1 VPNYLRRVLEE
12 QLEAREEEDG
22 AGPIETLARLLG
34 EPTPSLWGDEA
45 RLWLRGEVNGLD
57 AKRVYRFI
65 QELGMG
71 GVIPRIQTTM
81 GYLGWSI
88 LVGAGLI
95 GLFVF
100 GAFDGSQPP
109 NAPDDPGLGLGAM
122 LVTAALTPILA
133 ALLWLGGGIGI
144 LFRRMRS

>member
-1 VPNYLRRVLEE
+1 VNLAEWFSE
-12 QLEAREEEDG
+12 GGNNRE
-22 AGPIETLARLLG
+22 T
-34 EPTPSLWGDEA
+34 
-45 RLWLRGEVNGLD
+45 GL
-57 AKRVYRFI
+57 
-65 QELGMG
+65 
-71 GVIPRIQTTM
+71 
-81 GYLGWSI
+81 LGWSI

>member
-1 VPNYLRRVLEE
+1 VSL
-12 QLEAREEEDG
+12 
-22 AGPIETLARLLG
+22 TRLQRLPRLVDSG
-34 EPTPSLWGDEA
+34 RSGD
-45 RLWLRGEVNGLD
+45 R
-57 AKRVYRFI
+57 
-65 QELGMG
+65 
-71 GVIPRIQTTM
+71 
-81 GYLGWSI
+81 
-88 LVGAGLI
+88 LI

-122 LVTAALTPILA
+122 LVTAALTPVLA